1 MVDSTVRDLFAS
13 LENTLRERFR
23 LIEDV
28 LRYRSSS
35 DMQLEEVQTSSV
47 QLDSVV
53 QDEVRSLREE
63 LASMRGFFH
72 TKLSKLEGELNGLRT
87 ELRGLTT
94 PINPGEKAKVPS
106 PLICTPT
113 LSGIEIIPKKE
124 VVVHMNTQHSERPLE
139 VTKVASASASAS
151 SKVVKKEELMEVEEE
166 EVEEVEEEEVEE
178 EEVEEEEVVEE
189 VEEEEVEEEEEEE
202 EADAGVELEEFEY
215 KGATYYRDTE
225 NKVFMLDEDGSV
237 GEPIGL
243 WNVIKQKITRL
254 PS

>member
-35 DMQLEEVQTSSV
+35 DMQLEEVHSSSV
-47 QLDSVV
+47 QLDSVL

-72 TKLSKLEGELNGLRT
+72 TKLSKLEGEVHGLRT
-87 ELRGLTT
+87 QLYGSA
-94 PINPGEKAKVPS
+94 AKKEVVS
-106 PLICTPT
+106 PLICSTP

-124 VVVHMNTQHSERPLE
+124 VVVHMNTQQVERPLE
-139 VTKVASASASAS
+139 VTKVVPS
-151 SKVVKKEELMEVEEE
+151 KKEEVMEVEEEEEELEEVEEEEE
-166 EVEEVEEEEVEE
+166 EVEEVLEEE
-178 EEVEEEEVVEE
+178 
-189 VEEEEVEEEEEEE
+189 EEEEVEEEEEAE
-202 EADAGVELEEFEY
+202 AGVELEEFEY

-225 NKVFMLDEDGSV
+225 NKVFMLDEDGSI